1 MKTRKATEIFDK
13 ILYSSID
20 DYQTYPVS
28 IYSCDKCDAKL
39 SFSIK
44 DLEKHRFG
52 SFSNL
57 SSQDQTHINEIAADI
72 FSDKD
77 LKSDG
82 QNEIDLKNDKRAT
95 LLKRIMFAIHK
106 MKAKFSPQP
115 PRIRP
120 KPDSFI
126 DFYCPKCKRPVRIYY
141 TSFLGGRH
149 CEHGYN
155 LDYVID

>member
-20 DYQTYPVS
+20 DYQAYPVS
-28 IYSCDKCDAKL
+28 IYICDKCGEKI
-39 SFSIK
+39 SFSLK
-44 DLEKHRFG
+44 DLDKHRFG

-72 FSDKD
+72 LSNND
-77 LKSDG
+77 LKIEV
-82 QNEIDLKNDKRAT
+82 QNETGIEKEKKAN
-95 LLKRIMFAIHK
+95 LLKRISIVIHRIQ
-106 MKAKFSPQP
+106 AKFSPQP
-115 PRIRP
+115 TKIRT